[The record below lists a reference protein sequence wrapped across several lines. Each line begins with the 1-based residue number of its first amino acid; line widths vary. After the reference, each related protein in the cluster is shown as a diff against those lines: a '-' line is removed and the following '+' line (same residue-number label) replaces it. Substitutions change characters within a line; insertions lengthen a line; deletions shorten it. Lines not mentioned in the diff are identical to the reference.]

1 MGKQLI
7 TRWFL
12 GSNSAS
18 GFHSLYGGFCSG
30 ENDFLRVIKGGP
42 GTGKSGLMRRIG
54 DAAEQRGLDVEYILC
69 SGDPDSLDGIYI
81 PALGLGYADGTSP
94 HVLDPTLFG
103 VSGSYLDVGACC
115 GRVSDPAARREISE
129 LTRAYRE
136 HYAAAYSYLAA
147 ARAANPAAQ
156 GALLSAD
163 DMDSARRRARSTAE
177 RELPAHG
184 GDGGSRAERFLRA
197 ITCGG
202 ELLCSDTLIALCPRV
217 YVLDASLGLA
227 RVFLTELAAMAER
240 RGYGHIL
247 CPDPLDPRRPDAL
260 LLPSRGAAYVA
271 GGSGEELPF
280 KPSRRL
286 HLDSARLRSL
296 TREERRSLESDRRA
310 AASLRHCAVDA
321 LSSAKRLHDELEAV
335 YRPYVNFPALD
346 MLAQAEIASLGL

>member
-103 VSGSYLDVGACC
+103 VRGSYLDVGACC

-147 ARAANPAAQ
+147 AGRQIRRPRALCSQPTIWTPPAGGPAPPRSASCRPTGRRRLPG
-156 GALLSAD
+156 GALSARD
-163 DMDSARRRARSTAE
+163 NLRRRAAVLRHSDGA
-177 RELPAHG
+177 LP
-184 GDGGSRAERFLRA
+184 
-197 ITCGG
+197 
-202 ELLCSDTLIALCPRV
+202 
-217 YVLDASLGLA
+217 
-227 RVFLTELAAMAER
+227 
-240 RGYGHIL
+240 
-247 CPDPLDPRRPDAL
+247 
-260 LLPSRGAAYVA
+260 
-271 GGSGEELPF
+271 
-280 KPSRRL
+280 
-286 HLDSARLRSL
+286 ARLRA
-296 TREERRSLESDRRA
+296 RRLSGAGRRIPDRA
-310 AASLRHCAVDA
+310 GS
-321 LSSAKRLHDELEAV
+321 
-335 YRPYVNFPALD
+335 N
-346 MLAQAEIASLGL
+346 G